1 MQECNSFICD
11 MLNSV
16 LYNIADATGKEQ
28 ASLLKWMRFSI
39 DVMSSLN
46 GSDKQVKE
54 RTEIIFPVQM
64 LLDNLKTA
72 YNIDSH
78 SDKSETKKS
87 ILKKHSQFPP
97 EVRVVTFTP
106 DFQYNDKEGG
116 SVDNGS
122 SIKQKPEQPEDA
134 SFGNITFMDNRGE
147 YFANFFSDI

>member
-28 ASLLKWMRFSI
+28 TSLLKWMRFSI

-78 SDKSETKKS
+78 SDKSETRKS

-106 DFQYNDKEGG
+106 DFQYNDEEGA
-116 SVDNGS
+116 S
-122 SIKQKPEQPEDA
+122 SAIKPEPEQVEDA

>member
-28 ASLLKWMRFSI
+28 GSLLKRMCFSI

-46 GSDKQVKE
+46 GSDKQIKE

-72 YNIDSH
+72 YNIDSN

-106 DFQYNDKEGG
+106 DFQYNDEEGG
-116 SVDNGS
+116 SS
-122 SIKQKPEQPEDA
+122 AIKQEPEQEDA